1 MFVKS
6 LKGQG
11 KIEKVECTLPK
22 AKLNNEKIERERD
35 RLKYD
40 LNVRNEESTRL
51 AKDLVTKK
59 WSNANK
65 DSKIAEL
72 NQELEKV
79 KSNVDQHIRLEKR
92 YLKAYVIQI
101 YIGFFQEK
109 HSDMEFQWMLTAYVS
124 RKS

>member
-1 MFVKS
+1 MVNLPTRSVSRGAFDEFSDWSATHALKLLIRNQAKS

-40 LNVRNEESTRL
+40 LNVWNEESTRL

-59 WSNANK
+59 
-65 DSKIAEL
+65 
-72 NQELEKV
+72 
-79 KSNVDQHIRLEKR
+79 
-92 YLKAYVIQI
+92 
-101 YIGFFQEK
+101 
-109 HSDMEFQWMLTAYVS
+109 
-124 RKS
+124 